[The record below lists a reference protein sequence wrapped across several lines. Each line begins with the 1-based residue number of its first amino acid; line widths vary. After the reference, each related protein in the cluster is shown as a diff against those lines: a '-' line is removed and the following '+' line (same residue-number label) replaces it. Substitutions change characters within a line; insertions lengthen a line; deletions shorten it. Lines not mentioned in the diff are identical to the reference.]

1 MNQKQSRRGFA
12 AMSPEQRRKIASMG
26 GRASQAKGTGHKFTS
41 EEARAAGAKGG
52 KLAHALGRAHEFT
65 AEEARAA
72 GKKAARKRRGAGG

>member
-72 GKKAARKRRGAGG
+72 GKKAARTRRGAGG